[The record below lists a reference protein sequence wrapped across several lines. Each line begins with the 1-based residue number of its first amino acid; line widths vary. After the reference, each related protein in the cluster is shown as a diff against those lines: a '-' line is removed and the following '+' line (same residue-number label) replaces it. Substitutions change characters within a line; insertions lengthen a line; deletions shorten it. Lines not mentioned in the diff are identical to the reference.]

1 MIAILKKYD
10 VEKLDE
16 VKEKCDI
23 TIQKQV
29 NDVIF
34 SFFLDNS
41 YDVFN
46 QYIGDIPPIVNT
58 DIQNLLKKGKEHTVA
73 NYTFKE
79 PNRGTLKLPNGYNIS
94 IIQGGRSYNSR
105 PDEYEIALFD
115 PYNKWLKPSVM
126 INVYKKNKNINI
138 GNYTQ
143 YEDNYKEAD
152 KTFVNEII
160 GYITFEEL
168 IELALEI
175 AKL

>member
-10 VEKLDE
+10 VEKLNE

-23 TIQKQV
+23 TIQKQD

-58 DIQNLLKKGKEHTVA
+58 DIQNLLKKGKEHTVP

-94 IIQGGRSYNSR
+94 IIQGGGSYSSTPN
-105 PDEYEIALFD
+105 DYEVALFD
-115 PYNKWLKPSVM
+115 KNDNWLKPSVV
-126 INVYKKNKNINI
+126 INLYKKNKNINI

-143 YEDNYKEAD
+143 YEDNYEEAD
-152 KTFVNEII
+152 KTFVTEVITF
-160 GYITFEEL
+160 ITFEEL
-168 IELALEI
+168 IDLTLEI